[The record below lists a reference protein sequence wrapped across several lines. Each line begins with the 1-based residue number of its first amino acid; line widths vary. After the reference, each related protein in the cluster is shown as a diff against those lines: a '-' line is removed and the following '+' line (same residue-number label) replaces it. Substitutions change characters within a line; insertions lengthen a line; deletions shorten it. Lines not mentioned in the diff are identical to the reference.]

1 MKSLKQI
8 ADEIGIDKQ
17 KVYRF
22 VTKNHIKESHQI
34 GKTKQ
39 YNEAVEKL
47 IKHQFDQEVIHQEP
61 VQNHIEKSVFDVI
74 EKQLEEKSNQ
84 LKVKDLQIDKLNQAL
99 NQQQQL
105 HLKLQQDMTHLL
117 ESNQQLLEYKSE
129 QENKGFWA
137 RLFSL

>member
-61 VQNHIEKSVFDVI
+61 VRNHIEKSVFDVI